1 MNAISCGRRRLL
13 AAFATLPALAFA
25 QSAPP
30 FPSKPIRI
38 MVGFQPGGITDI
50 AARLIG
56 DHMSKLAGQPV
67 IVDNRPGAGGI
78 IAATVVAK
86 AAPDGHTLLLTIQY
100 PLVAAQALL
109 NSLPYD
115 PNKDFAFVT
124 PILTGQVLLCVH
136 RSVPATNLAEFVE
149 HARRTPNLAIGSW
162 APGSQGHLIVEV
174 INKRYGLN
182 ITHVAYKGE
191 GPVAQDIMGG
201 QIPAGTGSLTS
212 LGGPIKTG
220 QIRVIA
226 VTGGPRGNRMKEL
239 PEVATFSEQGLS
251 GPAVTLGG
259 WVGVLT
265 TAGTP
270 RASVSKLNGWVL
282 AALAQPEIRTKL
294 ESYGMD
300 FISSTPEQF
309 EAKFRAETPLWINMV
324 KDTGVKLD

>member
-1 MNAISCGRRRLL
+1 MRQIHRRQFIIAAGALL
-13 AAFATLPALAFA
+13 VAPLVRAQAA
-25 QSAPP
+25 

-50 AARLIG
+50 SARLIG

-78 IAATVVAK
+78 IAATAVAK
-86 AAPDGHTLLLTIQY
+86 AAPDGHTLLLSIQY
-100 PLVAAQALL
+100 PLVSAQALL
-109 NSLPYD
+109 KSLPYD

-124 PILTGQVLLCVH
+124 PILAGQVLLCVH
-136 RSVPATNLAEFVE
+136 RSVAVTNLAEFVE

-162 APGSQGHLIVEV
+162 AAGSQGHLMVEA
-174 INKRYGLN
+174 INKRYDLN

-191 GPVAQDIMGG
+191 GPVAQDILGG
-201 QIPAGTGSLTS
+201 QIPGGTGSLTS
-212 LGGPIKTG
+212 MGGAIKTG
-220 QIRVIA
+220 HIRAIA
-226 VTGGPRGNRMKEL
+226 VTSGPRGNRMKEL

-251 GPAVTLGG
+251 GPAVTLSG
-259 WVGVLT
+259 WAGVLT

-300 FISSTPEQF
+300 VISSTPEEF
-309 EAKFRAETPLWINMV
+309 EARFRAETPLWVKAI
-324 KDTGVKLD
+324 KDTGVRLD